1 MRLQEILLIESLGV
15 ITISDTEYD
24 IEKIEYTVDI
34 NGSRHADIYLSWSA
48 KDIHKKARNH
58 IIWQKIKPDSTQMIN
73 TTGHP
78 LMKIKVEMH
87 YADSDFTFM
96 YYTR

>member
-1 MRLQEILLIESLGV
+1 
-15 ITISDTEYD
+15 
-24 IEKIEYTVDI
+24 
-34 NGSRHADIYLSWSA
+34 
-48 KDIHKKARNH
+48 
-58 IIWQKIKPDSTQMIN
+58 MIN